1 MILYYPTPKLQH
13 KKLKMKKTAIS
24 IAFASLFLSACDDSN
39 STAQQ
44 VTTPSVTTPSVTT
57 PPVTK
62 PPVTKPPVTTPP
74 VTTPPVT
81 TPPVTKPPVTKPP
94 VTTPPVTKPP
104 VTTPSI
110 TTTAAHIKTS
120 DIALVSPTMV
130 SFIAP
135 GITATN
141 LSKITNIKTNFG
153 EARVDQ
159 TSGAITFQP
168 YAPSTSNPLSA
179 EIIAAQNDYQFAI
192 SYQVEDTIYQLDGSV
207 LPLYNDKSNKPALR
221 FSKVSQDGTPLSP
234 EDQAQ
239 PANMS
244 DWSCITDNKNELMW
258 QVPQANGIYAFDATY
273 YWGDRTINN
282 RDYSEAICTLG
293 GSCNTDNLVVEANK
307 QQLCGRSD
315 WRLATRAEWQTLL
328 DKKLFDEDSKQSPIN
343 NFYFPYVDSNF
354 DEAYWTNSFTIYPNG
369 HDSKPADNDWQ
380 GSNALVGDAHVM
392 WMGDDFDF
400 SNMPPR
406 STNEP
411 HFTMLVNGT
420 VIPDKKGNEVP
431 EISTILPSES
441 IEDGVDENVNWQS
454 RFVKHGN
461 LGQALADQGALNWDC
476 TSDLEYKAALP
487 NTQILWQRI
496 NKDEP
501 LKNHA
506 QAVEY
511 AKQINQAAICGQTN
525 WRLPTENELKSLL
538 INVQPFMYGFYRAGY
553 VSSVLDDT
561 VVKYDSYYWTSTIG
575 PYPPHTKRA
584 AVAFQNQYAESSNIE
599 NTEML
604 RVRLIS
610 TTRLQK

>member
-1 MILYYPTPKLQH
+1 
-13 KKLKMKKTAIS
+13 MKKTALS

-39 STAQQ
+39 STAPQ
-44 VTTPSVTTPSVTT
+44 VTTPSVTT
-57 PPVTK
+57 PPVTSA
-62 PPVTKPPVTTPP
+62 PVTPDPVTPDPVTPDPVTPDPVTPDPVTPDPVTT
-74 VTTPPVT
+74 
-81 TPPVTKPPVTKPP
+81 
-94 VTTPPVTKPP
+94 
-104 VTTPSI
+104 I
-110 TTTAAHIKTS
+110 IAHIKTS
-120 DIALVSPTMV
+120 DIVLVSPTMV

-135 GITATN
+135 GVTATN
-141 LSKITNIKTNFG
+141 LSEITDIKANFG
-153 EARVDQ
+153 EAHVDQ
-159 TSGAITFQP
+159 TTGTITFQP
-168 YAPSTSNPLSA
+168 YATSTSNPLSA
-179 EIIAAQNDYQFAI
+179 EIIAAQNDYKFAI

-234 EDQAQ
+234 EDQAR
-239 PANMS
+239 PANVS

-258 QVPQANGIYAFDATY
+258 QVPQASGTYAFDATY

-282 RDYSEAICTLG
+282 RDYSEAICALG
-293 GSCNTDNLVVEANK
+293 GCNTDNLVAEANK
-307 QQLCGRSD
+307 QQLCGRSG
-315 WRLATRAEWQTLL
+315 WRLATRTEWQTLL

-343 NFYFPYVDSNF
+343 NFYFPYVDSNY

-369 HDSKPADNDWQ
+369 HDTKPAANDWQ

-400 SNMPPR
+400 ANMPPR

-431 EISTILPSES
+431 EISTVLPPQNVAV
-441 IEDGVDENVNWQS
+441 DVDENLNWQS
-454 RFVKHGN
+454 RFVKHGTH
-461 LGQALADQGALNWDC
+461 GQALTLQDSTDWTC
-476 TSDLEYKAALP
+476 TSDLEYRSALP

-496 NKDEP
+496 SKSEP

-511 AKQINQAAICGQTN
+511 AEEINKAALCGQTN

-538 INVQPFMYGFYRAGY
+538 VNTPMYGMESLRASY
-553 VSSVLDDT
+553 VKSVFDDT
-561 VVKYDSYYWTSTIG
+561 NVGYDSYYWTSTISSYN
-575 PYPPHTKRA
+575 PKTKHFA
-584 AVAFQNQYAESSNIE
+584 FAFQDSWSASSRIANTEI
-599 NTEML
+599 NTEMH

-610 TTRLQK
+610 TTKLHK